1 MKWKNNL
8 YFDKFLYIRL
18 PTLHVPLT
26 SHVATA
32 AARTIRVS
40 MEEPALRSV
49 SPQMFGTT
57 VPVLYRLLVNTAR
70 FSWEEAVRIIKQP
83 VSPPLDCTPLLMTET
98 KLSKYKEITRM
109 RKLSSLKNEMPS
121 FWIFFLRKLSSSL
134 LLEAFFTNDVFE

>member
-1 MKWKNNL
+1 MMKWKNNL
-8 YFDKFLYIRL
+8 YFNKFLYIRL

-32 AARTIRVS
+32 AARTVRVS

-83 VSPPLDCTPLLMTET
+83 VSPPLDCTPLLMIET
-98 KLSKYKEITRM
+98 KLSKYSVILI
-109 RKLSSLKNEMPS
+109 LSLVSHGTWLSHSICPTTT
-121 FWIFFLRKLSSSL
+121 FLR
-134 LLEAFFTNDVFE
+134 